1 MGHIHRPSMSL
12 LQVPQTNM
20 HTAGADAAAKIV
32 GLLYCVR
39 TNSTGPFQISAVSA
53 ESSHIEAIDMVSTPD
68 KLLHK
73 AVEISR

>member
-1 MGHIHRPSMSL
+1 MGQIHRPSISL

-20 HTAGADAAAKIV
+20 HTDGADAAEKIV

-39 TNSTGPFQISAVSA
+39 TNSAGPFRISVVSA
-53 ESSHIEAIDMVSTPD
+53 ESRHIEATDMVSTPD